1 MATTP
6 DPHPD
11 SPPDGADEHPDDF
24 EPGTIDPGRHYE
36 KAGGPPDSPGT
47 EGGTA
52 GTMEN
57 KVQDD
62 LDR

>member
-6 DPHPD
+6 DSHPD
-11 SPPDGADEHPDDF
+11 SPPEGADEHPDDF
-24 EPGTIDPGRHYE
+24 EPGTIDPGHHHASA
-36 KAGGPPDSPGT
+36 KAPDSPGT

-52 GTMEN
+52 GTMDN
-57 KVQDD
+57 KVQDE